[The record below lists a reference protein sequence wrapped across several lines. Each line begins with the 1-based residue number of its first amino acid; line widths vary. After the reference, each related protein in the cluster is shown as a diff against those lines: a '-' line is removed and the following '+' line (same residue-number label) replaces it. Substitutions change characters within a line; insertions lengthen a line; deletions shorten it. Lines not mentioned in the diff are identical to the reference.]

1 MAFFQLVG
9 CFFFFSAQKT
19 MEEAQFRC
27 KQNLN
32 MLSLTCEI
40 SKSALSVHITALPFY
55 SKHLV
60 TAERLWENYMQ
71 CVGLNVT
78 LVIAP

>member
-1 MAFFQLVG
+1 
-9 CFFFFSAQKT
+9 

-32 MLSLTCEI
+32 MLCLTCEI
-40 SKSALSVHITALPFY
+40 SKGAVQYTHCHPSVH

-60 TAERLWENYMQ
+60 TAQRLWENYTQRMYSAQ
-71 CVGLNVT
+71 YHPYSYP
-78 LVIAP
+78 IALAP